1 MRALYH
7 WVLYLGGFVLLG
19 LALVTLILLIFPQRF
34 IQLTGQDSVTQPAP
48 DNLLELRASYSQAV
62 DRAAPAVVNNYV
74 NNYVQERPIS
84 ILSDPQSGNFS
95 GMGTRPR
102 LVNRKKL
109 GSGVVFSADG
119 YIMTNFHVIE
129 DADDINVALWDGRVT
144 KASVIGADPDTDLA
158 VLKIDMDQ
166 IPTIEFAGNDEI
178 RVGDVVLAIGN
189 TLGLGKTVT
198 QGIVSATGRSDL
210 DISIYENFIQTDA
223 AINQGNSGGAL
234 VNSRGQLIGINTA
247 MIGRGR
253 NAEGIGFAI
262 PMETAE
268 IVLSEIIDKGFVT
281 RGWLGIDMKDGRT
294 YYPQFARSADN
305 KGGIV
310 VMSVYRD
317 SPAHSVGIQPGD
329 YITAINQQAL
339 TGINQFYRDIAIL
352 EPGQEVELEVWREGR
367 PFTVKTR
374 LIQRPDVSTPSA

>member
-7 WVLYLGGFVLLG
+7 WALYLGGFVLLG
-19 LALVTLILLIFPQRF
+19 LALVTLILLVFPERAGR
-34 IQLTGQDSVTQPAP
+34 LLAQDPAADTSPVTLQ
-48 DNLLELRASYSQAV
+48 ELRVSYSQAV
-62 DRAAPAVVNNYV
+62 DRAAPAVVNIYV
-74 NNYVQERPIS
+74 DNFVQERPAS
-84 ILSDPQSGNFS
+84 ILSDSKSRIFS
-95 GMGTRPR
+95 GMVTRPR

-109 GSGVVFSADG
+109 GSGVVFSDDG

-158 VLKIDMDQ
+158 VLRIQLDEV
-166 IPTIEFAGNDEI
+166 PSIEFADSDDI

-210 DISIYENFIQTDA
+210 DISTYENFIQTDA

-234 VNSRGQLIGINTA
+234 VNSRGQLLGINTA
-247 MIGRGR
+247 MIGRNN

-268 IVLSEIIDKGFVT
+268 NVLNEIISKGYVT
-281 RGWLGIDMKDGRT
+281 RGWLGVDMEDGRIF
-294 YYPQFARSADN
+294 YPQFTRSAEN
-305 KGGIV
+305 KTGV
-310 VMSVYRD
+310 VVISVYRD
-317 SPAHSVGIQPGD
+317 SPAHAVGIQRGD
-329 YITAINQQAL
+329 YITAVNRQPL
-339 TGINQFYRDIAIL
+339 TGINQFYRDIATL

-367 PFTVKTR
+367 PFTVRTR
-374 LIQRPDVSTPSA
+374 VIQRPDVSTPSA